1 MRSYRI
7 FFVPHTEDF
16 LIRRIN
22 PSSSLISS
30 VEKDARERKRQERK
44 KGRFELWVQE
54 RRENLGSKQQ
64 REEEEEEKLKR
75 ATPTAG
81 GVLIPPPPPP
91 SSSMTSLPPSDPGS
105 VEVPGTVH
113 LEESRIKVSEEEN
126 GGLEEMGGGGGEEKE
141 FKL

>member
-22 PSSSLISS
+22 PSSSSLISS
-30 VEKDARERKRQERK
+30 VEKEKRERKRQERK

-64 REEEEEEKLKR
+64 REEEEELKR
-75 ATPTAG
+75 ATPTPG

-91 SSSMTSLPPSDPGS
+91 SSMTSLPPSDPG
-105 VEVPGTVH
+105 PGTVE
-113 LEESRIKVSEEEN
+113 LEESRIKVSEDEKV
-126 GGLEEMGGGGGEEKE
+126 GLPEMRTGGGEEKE